1 MKVAVTTFK
10 NSVSPR
16 VDISDSLSIYN
27 IEKGSVTGQEKCP
40 LSYDQPSE
48 LVSFLQEKDIKKVIC
63 GGCPQFYLRA
73 LNFYRFDVV
82 HGVSGE
88 PDQIIAQL
96 IDGQLDSRFGRAG
109 YFLIVDTDSETVLT
123 NEENKYKNEGH
134 GVGIKTATYVVSS
147 GCKVAIGAQ
156 PGPKAAAI
164 LEQGNVK
171 LIVAET
177 GTVKEML
184 QRIEDKI

>member
-40 LSYDQPSE
+40 LSFDQPSE

-73 LNFYRFDVV
+73 LNFYSFDVV
-82 HGVSGE
+82 SGVSGK

-96 IDGQLDSRFGRAG
+96 IDGKLNNLPLNGPCKRHRGGRG
-109 YFLIVDTDSETVLT
+109 LSH
-123 NEENKYKNEGH
+123 H
-134 GVGIKTATYVVSS
+134 GPECRDDY
-147 GCKVAIGAQ
+147 
-156 PGPKAAAI
+156 
-164 LEQGNVK
+164 
-171 LIVAET
+171 AEMPR
-177 GTVKEML
+177 K
-184 QRIEDKI
+184 QRRNRREKKI